1 MNYSISNSN
10 SCIPTAAKVAAGLI
24 CEEDAK

>member
-1 MNYSISNSN
+1 MKYSISNSN
-10 SCIPTAAKVAAGLI
+10 SCIPTAAEVIDGLT